1 MKKKYYITSFIHGV
15 VFTSIKELRDYYI
28 RSTKS
33 INGKRPP
40 KEVNCGDLKSF
51 NNNNE
56 LNDYLAE
63 LTPICMWRL
72 HTK

>member
-15 VFTSIKELRDYYI
+15 VFTSIKDLRKYYI
-28 RSTKS
+28 SITKT

-40 KEVNCGDLKSF
+40 EEVNCGDLKSF
-51 NNNNE
+51 NSNNE

-63 LTPICMWRL
+63 LKPICIWKI
-72 HTK
+72 H